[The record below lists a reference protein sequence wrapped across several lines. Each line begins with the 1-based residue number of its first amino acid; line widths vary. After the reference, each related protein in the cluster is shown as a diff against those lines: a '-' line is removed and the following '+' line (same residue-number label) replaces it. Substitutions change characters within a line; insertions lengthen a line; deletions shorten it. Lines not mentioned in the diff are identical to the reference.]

1 MQSDGSRPATGGAAS
16 DRGGGRQSAAGRA
29 MLCIALALMAA
40 GCASVGPSLAPAV
53 ASHDLSIA
61 FESIDGLPHD
71 LSQTLARDLNE
82 EAAALRIAVVPA
94 NGEAAYRL
102 RGYLANHAQ
111 GATISV
117 AWAWDVYDA
126 ELHRAFRL
134 SGEERARVTAERD
147 RAAGGNAGRKAEGP
161 NWAAVDETVLRAIAR
176 AGMAQLAGF
185 MAAPPAAPAAPQAPA
200 PAPAGSEGV
209 AGRELPPAA
218 DGPRQSLA
226 VPQPQQRPAP
236 ADSGTT
242 RVADATSGR

>member
-1 MQSDGSRPATGGAAS
+1 V
-16 DRGGGRQSAAGRA
+16 
-29 MLCIALALMAA
+29 LCIALGLMAA
-40 GCASVGPSLAPAV
+40 GCASVGPTLAPAV

-61 FESIDGLPHD
+61 FESIDGLPRD

-94 NGEAAYRL
+94 NGEPAYRL

-111 GATISV
+111 GAAISV

-134 SGEERARVTAERD
+134 NGEERASARAERD
-147 RAAGGNAGRKAEGP
+147 RSGGRDPGRKLEGQ
-161 NWAAVDETVLRAIAR
+161 NWAAIDETVLRAIAR

-185 MAAPPAAPAAPQAPA
+185 MAAPPPAPATPQAPA
-200 PAPAGSEGV
+200 PAPAGSEVV

-218 DGPRQSLA
+218 DGSPQSLA
-226 VPQPQQRPAP
+226 VPLPQQRPVLA
-236 ADSGTT
+236 ALGTT
-242 RVADATSGR
+242 RLADATSGR